1 MESQMKAVVENHV
14 IAESQDTVETGG
26 YHYFPRTAV
35 EMKWLQKSPRTESDQ
50 ACPHGVQFYDVVIE
64 GARYPRAAWSYE
76 APLPSMKS
84 VAGRIGFWNEVQV
97 A

>member
-1 MESQMKAVVENHV
+1 MKAVLEEHV
-14 IAESQDTVETGG
+14 IAESQDIVETGG

-35 EMKWLQKSPRTESDQ
+35 QMEWLQKSPKTASDH

-64 GARYPRAAWSYE
+64 GVRHDRAAWSYE
-76 APLPSMKS
+76 APLAGMKS

-97 A
+97 G